1 MRRVVA
7 TEFLALD
14 GVVEAPEK
22 WSGPYWNDEIARF
35 KHDELFASDALLLG
49 KLTYEGFAAAWPGR
63 TDEDGF
69 ADRMNT
75 LPKHVVSTTLNEP
88 LEWNN
93 STLIRGALADRIT
106 GLKQQDGQDVLIY
119 GSGRLVR
126 ALITQGLLD
135 ELRLLVY
142 PIVVG
147 TGKRLF
153 DESNKAELQLVE
165 TKAFGSGVVLLSYR
179 AADAEGSSGGR
190 ARSR

>member
-22 WSGPYWNDEIARF
+22 WSGPYWNDEIATF
-35 KHDELFASDALLLG
+35 KHAGLFASDALLLG

-63 TDEDGF
+63 TDEEGF

-75 LPKHVVSTTLNEP
+75 LPKHVVSTTLQEP

-93 STLIRGALADRIT
+93 STLIRGALAQRVT
-106 GLKQQDGQDVLIY
+106 ELKQQDGQDVLIY

-126 ALITQGLLD
+126 ALIAQGLLD

-153 DESNKAELQLVE
+153 DESNKAELKLVE
-165 TKAFGSGVVLLSYR
+165 TKAFGSGVALLSYR
-179 AADAEGSSGGR
+179 PSDAKK
-190 ARSR
+190 

>member
-1 MRRVVA
+1 VVA
-7 TEFLALD
+7 TEFLAID

-69 ADRMNT
+69 ADRMNA

-88 LEWNN
+88 LGWNN
-93 STLIRGALADRIT
+93 STLIRGALAERVT
-106 GLKQQDGQDVLIY
+106 ELKQQD
-119 GSGRLVR
+119 
-126 ALITQGLLD
+126 
-135 ELRLLVY
+135 RLLVY

-179 AADAEGSSGGR
+179 AADAEG
-190 ARSR
+190 